1 VNKQITDWYD
11 YPQYFELAFADETR
25 LEAEFFEAAFKK
37 YCDFPIRSVLEP
49 GCGGGRLMVEMARR
63 GYEVI
68 GFDASTKSIDYL
80 RKRIARG
87 KLTANVFHGDLAN
100 FELDHPVDS
109 AFSTFNTFRHLITER
124 TAESHLRQVARSLR
138 AGGIYILGFHLLPL
152 DVSEECT
159 ERWSARR
166 GKTDVAFTLRV
177 VATDRR
183 RRIEQ
188 IRISMKVQTP
198 TKTLRLRNEFPL
210 RMYTATQFRRLLK
223 KIPEF
228 WLCDVYDFWYDI
240 ETPLKLDDEITDTL
254 FILRR
259 V

>member
-1 VNKQITDWYD
+1 MNKQSLDWYD
-11 YPQYFELAFADETR
+11 YPQYFELAFDDETK
-25 LEAEFFEAAFKK
+25 LEAEFFEEAFKK
-37 YCDFPIRSVLEP
+37 YCDFPVRRILEP

-63 GYEVI
+63 GHKMT
-68 GFDASTKSIDYL
+68 GFDSSVNSVKYL
-80 RKRIARG
+80 RKRISRS
-87 KLTANVFHGDLAN
+87 KLSASVFQGDLSE
-100 FELDHPVDS
+100 FELDQSVDA
-109 AFSTFNTFRHLITER
+109 AFSTFNTFRHLTSER
-124 TAESHLRQVARSLR
+124 LAESHLRHVAQSLR

-166 GKTDVAFTLRV
+166 GKTNVSFTLRV

-188 IRISMKVQTP
+188 IRISMKIQTP
-198 TKTLRLRNEFPL
+198 TKQIRLRNEFPL

-228 WLCDVYDFWYDI
+228 QLCDVYDFWYDI
-240 ETPLKLDDEITDTL
+240 EDPLTLDDEITDTV